1 MSKKQMNYDY
11 MYKGKKNGSP
21 MRTGYEKYTP
31 GIVGKIALGITVPSA
46 LIALISVLIAAFGMI
61 QAIVVTFFTFIIAF
75 VGSVVIAIDIVRFNR
90 QQKKATDKREG
101 PKEMDI
107 MRIVHLLIVHSFPT
121 RRSSDRKSVV

>member
-46 LIALISVLIAAFGMI
+46 LIALISDGR
-61 QAIVVTFFTFIIAF
+61 T
-75 VGSVVIAIDIVRFNR
+75 
-90 QQKKATDKREG
+90 
-101 PKEMDI
+101 
-107 MRIVHLLIVHSFPT
+107 
-121 RRSSDRKSVV
+121 

>member
-1 MSKKQMNYDY
+1 

-107 MRIVHLLIVHSFPT
+107 MRIVHLLIGVAAGVIIGYLIWGVKH
-121 RRSSDRKSVV
+121 

>member
-61 QAIVVTFFTFIIAF
+61 
-75 VGSVVIAIDIVRFNR
+75 
-90 QQKKATDKREG
+90 
-101 PKEMDI
+101 
-107 MRIVHLLIVHSFPT
+107 HSSYILYFYYCF
-121 RRSSDRKSVV
+121 RRKCCYCHRYCQI

>member
-61 QAIVVTFFTFIIAF
+61 QAIVVT
-75 VGSVVIAIDIVRFNR
+75 
-90 QQKKATDKREG
+90 
-101 PKEMDI
+101 
-107 MRIVHLLIVHSFPT
+107 
-121 RRSSDRKSVV
+121 

>member
-1 MSKKQMNYDY
+1 MFAAITCGLLSKSGLYASN
-11 MYKGKKNGSP
+11 
-21 MRTGYEKYTP
+21 
-31 GIVGKIALGITVPSA
+31 SA

-107 MRIVHLLIVHSFPT
+107 MRIVHLLIGVAAGVIIGYLIWGVKH
-121 RRSSDRKSVV
+121 